1 MRRQTTT
8 LVTWGALIALV
19 LAAIVWLSRDQDV
32 ANTSPPSPKTA
43 ADGTANRGDSL
54 RSRVQ
59 EPASPAARIPSGQP
73 AAPLAIPAVH
83 LRFQAPSTARVG
95 EAFDY
100 VVTVDA
106 QQAVG
111 RMTLEV
117 SYDPVVLKA
126 RGTEEIDYTN
136 RPQEDGR
143 VFTKETSDGRIV
155 VAMVRDASR
164 PVLGSVRMAI
174 VQFEALAPGGAQISV
189 SQISVAD
196 VTGGALSVDVSN
208 RQSVVDLN

>member
-83 LRFQAPSTARVG
+83 LRFQAPYDYEERGLITAI
-95 EAFDY
+95 
-100 VVTVDA
+100 VVTHLVQVNHTLAIRDIHGKRTAGDISDA
-106 QQAVG
+106 DLG
-111 RMTLEV
+111 
-117 SYDPVVLKA
+117 
-126 RGTEEIDYTN
+126 
-136 RPQEDGR
+136 
-143 VFTKETSDGRIV
+143 
-155 VAMVRDASR
+155 DAYLCS
-164 PVLGSVRMAI
+164 PGS
-174 VQFEALAPGGAQISV
+174 
-189 SQISVAD
+189 
-196 VTGGALSVDVSN
+196 
-208 RQSVVDLN
+208 